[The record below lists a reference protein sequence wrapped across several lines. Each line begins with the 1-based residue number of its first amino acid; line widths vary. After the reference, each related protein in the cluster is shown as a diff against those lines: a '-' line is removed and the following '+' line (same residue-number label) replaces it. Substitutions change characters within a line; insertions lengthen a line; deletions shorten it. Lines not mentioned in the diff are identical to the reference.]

1 MSESNPGVSRADLDR
16 AQRIVIKVGSS
27 LLTSLETGLE
37 REKIQSY
44 CAEIARLM
52 RLGKE
57 IILVSSG
64 SIAEGCMRLGWSSR
78 PVEVHRL
85 QAAAAVGQIGL
96 MRLAIDDQDSVK
108 ARDAARAALAIK
120 PDSVLAASHLL
131 RLEARRVSLIKF
143 YSCPLGKY

>member
-1 MSESNPGVSRADLDR
+1 MSESNPGFSRADLDR

-64 SIAEGCMRLGWSSR
+64 SIAEGCMRLGWS
-78 PVEVHRL
+78 L
-85 QAAAAVGQIGL
+85 
-96 MRLAIDDQDSVK
+96 
-108 ARDAARAALAIK
+108 
-120 PDSVLAASHLL
+120 
-131 RLEARRVSLIKF
+131 SLIHI
-143 YSCPLGKY
+143 

>member
-96 MRLAIDDQDSVK
+96 MQAYEH
-108 ARDAARAALAIK
+108 ALK
-120 PDSVLAASHLL
+120 GLGL
-131 RLEARRVSLIKF
+131 SLIHI
-143 YSCPLGKY
+143 